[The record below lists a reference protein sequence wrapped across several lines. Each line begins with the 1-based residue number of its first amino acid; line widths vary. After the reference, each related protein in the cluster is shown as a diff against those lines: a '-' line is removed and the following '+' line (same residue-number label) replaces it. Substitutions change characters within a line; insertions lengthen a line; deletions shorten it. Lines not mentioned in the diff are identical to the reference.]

1 VNFKRIKWHIAQLC
15 VVNYTYVIQKFIRI
29 VVKARKNGWTNDART
44 HKVSQSGAI
53 GNKVG

>member
-1 VNFKRIKWHIAQLC
+1 HIAQLC